1 MRRVIVT
8 LMFSLAA
15 LGFSGCGEKPV
26 PVNGIVTLDGKP
38 VEGATVT
45 FGTDDG
51 KRSYGGFTDAS
62 GAFSL
67 SGGGVLGALP
77 GTYKVTVT
85 KSKKIEGSDGMEAG
99 NSDAMKQMEKMAK
112 ESKGS
117 NKGPGGMMPGKM
129 GPGMAPGG
137 MMPGGGTGVVAPPKS
152 ELPSVY
158 ATMKSTTLTVTVPAP
173 NLPITLELKSK

>member
-117 NKGPGGMMPGKM
+117 NKGPGGMMPG
-129 GPGMAPGG
+129 
-137 MMPGGGTGVVAPPKS
+137 GGTGVVAPPKS